1 MQIVGYTFVIPNV
14 IKKLHYIQIILYVF
28 SFGYKFILNPDAGA
42 LISLN
47 LIIDIVRSDQNI
59 RSSGN
64 YGYMVNNNN
73 KHVYVYL
80 EGSISRKDPEHH
92 GDPVK
97 DNDKEHPVRE
107 YRGIQHQHKHPV
119 YQYY

>member
-47 LIIDIVRSDQNI
+47 LIIDIDRSDQNI

-64 YGYMVNNNN
+64 YGYMVNRSSS
-73 KHVYVYL
+73 KSCGYFAL
-80 EGSISRKDPEHH
+80 IG
-92 GDPVK
+92 
-97 DNDKEHPVRE
+97 
-107 YRGIQHQHKHPV
+107 QCQ
-119 YQYY
+119 